1 MSIRFSTVVVRDTVS
16 DCQSIDHMHP
26 LSQGDLR
33 APKKPRIWAS
43 KCSLTKKGCPLEFS
57 DFPFGVIKNIKP
69 LQTPSL
75 TLKPILNFSSESKFQ
90 RPIFFC

>member
-43 KCSLTKKGCPLEFS
+43 KCSLTKKAVPWSFL
-57 DFPFGVIKNIKP
+57 
-69 LQTPSL
+69 
-75 TLKPILNFSSESKFQ
+75 
-90 RPIFFC
+90 IFHLG